1 MNIHKFF
8 NKVFLISAALFWTS
22 CSDDI
27 SNNNPVNLQSPDS
40 QGQDIRQT
48 ESSSS
53 ISSGS
58 QENLQPE
65 SSSSIAS
72 SSDSQEDIQPESS
85 SSIASSSSR
94 QRTCSEKTEISRL
107 PKEPISLTKND
118 AIENAEFAAQLITA
132 EYVMSEVHSR
142 PNACREKY
150 PKGTPFCLAKMADSL
165 GELLTIKPLYGAQ
178 PLPDNIIKELVCDDG
193 TTYVTEQYLAYEKQ
207 LEEYNK
213 QKSIYEEY
221 FEQAY
226 DKRLAEYTTLLDSC
240 INHPDD
246 FNPADEEELRAYEE
260 SLCDIDVEDDDE
272 DESK

>member
-53 ISSGS
+53 ISS
-58 QENLQPE
+58 
-65 SSSSIAS
+65 
-72 SSDSQEDIQPESS
+72 DSQEDIQPESS

-107 PKEPISLTKND
+107 PKEPISLTKDD

-132 EYVMSEVHSR
+132 EYVMSEVYSR

-165 GELLTIKPLYGAQ
+165 AELLTIKPLYGAQ